1 MLNNKMCQYSKGLY
15 NSENQ
20 YFSNELYVMLQKHSW
35 GKKNPSNVQENPIH
49 FNVTKDKKFINGF

>member
-1 MLNNKMCQYSKGLY
+1 MCQYSKGLY

-35 GKKNPSNVQENPIH
+35 EKKIH
-49 FNVTKDKKFINGF
+49 PMFKRTQYILMLQKTKSSLMVSDSAL